1 MINCRVEVTE
11 ELLEV
16 LREIMLRRNKGR
28 KMAAA
33 AVTGILTLYFAW
45 LALTVETERTLRSV
59 LFAVFFVITVMLV
72 LSMRGYFI
80 DQRTKRMDRN
90 LTSGYRIY
98 HIDEDGIG
106 FESQVGSGKDSWD
119 VYRDWGEFRNYF
131 YLKNIANQFVL
142 IDEDALSE
150 EEIRKLRRI
159 FSERIG

>member
-1 MINCRVEVTE
+1 
-11 ELLEV
+11 
-16 LREIMLRRNKGR
+16 MLRRNKGR

-106 FESQVGSGKDSWD
+106 FESQAGSASDTLEIVTHHKLPYVRPKGLKEWNFGAFEGKGRVFES
-119 VYRDWGEFRNYF
+119 
-131 YLKNIANQFVL
+131 A
-142 IDEDALSE
+142 AS
-150 EEIRKLRRI
+150 LRG
-159 FSERIG
+159 FL